1 MVKVFLFIFRY
12 KIKKNKENLGL
23 YCKEFFS
30 LSKGCQKKVLDIYFK
45 KFSFDLDI
53 ASCFDNKKAR
63 YFDDGREVTF
73 FDSYYFCKKI
83 IDLNINNLALVD
95 KFGISSSKKE
105 FLIDYALDII
115 NESKLKL
122 NIDDI
127 LVYPNNLPKELSK
140 NIKFMTYLT
149 NINIFNI
156 KYITYNENC
165 PEAQRELIKEVIF
178 KSRKRNFDMSNFL
191 LNNKELPRILSINI
205 DFIIYIIENDIDN
218 IKYLNEKVF
227 NSHTVNDKKRI
238 IKAIIKY
245 MNAHV
250 IDVRDIF
257 SNYNLANYLSCDVE
271 FINYIVNVDVDNIKY
286 VNFHNMIDSDVKRII
301 DALALKLVKENID
314 FDYNKYPFKD
324 ILKQNYMFMAY
335 LIDKDK
341 SNIKQIEI
349 SNRDEVTKLVDIY
362 LNKYRKCQFDIK
374 NYLDDNGY
382 INSILV
388 SNKHMLSYLIRNDN
402 KIFRYIDFLM
412 LNNCKNVVDVILKEM
427 EKKDFEFDNDCFL
440 RNGKYP
446 VVLSNSYRFMR
457 YVIDKN
463 FNNLSYIDISMIDDR
478 ELKRIIN
485 YAFRMVYY
493 IRGDNKNLNFDIDG
507 YFKDSDIINN
517 DYFQECLR
525 CL

>member
-1 MVKVFLFIFRY
+1 
-12 KIKKNKENLGL
+12 
-23 YCKEFFS
+23 
-30 LSKGCQKKVLDIYFK
+30 
-45 KFSFDLDI
+45 
-53 ASCFDNKKAR
+53 
-63 YFDDGREVTF
+63 
-73 FDSYYFCKKI
+73 
-83 IDLNINNLALVD
+83 
-95 KFGISSSKKE
+95 
-105 FLIDYALDII
+105 
-115 NESKLKL
+115 
-122 NIDDI
+122 
-127 LVYPNNLPKELSK
+127 
-140 NIKFMTYLT
+140 
-149 NINIFNI
+149 
-156 KYITYNENC
+156 
-165 PEAQRELIKEVIF
+165 
-178 KSRKRNFDMSNFL
+178 
-191 LNNKELPRILSINI
+191 
-205 DFIIYIIENDIDN
+205 
-218 IKYLNEKVF
+218 
-227 NSHTVNDKKRI
+227 
-238 IKAIIKY
+238 
-245 MNAHV
+245 
-250 IDVRDIF
+250 
-257 SNYNLANYLSCDVE
+257 
-271 FINYIVNVDVDNIKY
+271 
-286 VNFHNMIDSDVKRII
+286 
-301 DALALKLVKENID
+301 
-314 FDYNKYPFKD
+314 
-324 ILKQNYMFMAY
+324 MAY

-493 IRGDNKNLNFDIDG
+493 IRGDNKNLNFDLDG
-507 YFKDSDIINN
+507 YFKNSDIIDN